1 MRPHRPDNIVD
12 VRCPQTNKEEAGEN
26 VNLSTPVSLAKAGV
40 QSAEARIPYCAG
52 M

>member
-1 MRPHRPDNIVD
+1 MRYSRRVNIVD

-40 QSAEARIPYCAG
+40 QSAEVHIPHCPG